1 MTIFSRHTTLAV
13 VAEAINLET
22 KILAAEPEEALVL
35 EEGLVPE
42 EALAIGVVLTVPML
56 PKVKI
61 AASSKHDTRHFLAFP
76 TTFGM
81 SI

>member
-1 MTIFSRHTTLAV
+1 LFPTTTEITIFSPHTTLAV
-13 VAEAINLET
+13 VAE
-22 KILAAEPEEALVL
+22 EEALV
-35 EEGLVPE
+35 PE
-42 EALAIGVVLTVPML
+42 VVEALAIGEAPAIGVVLTVPML

-61 AASSKHDTRHFLAFP
+61 AASSKHDTPSFMAFL

>member
-1 MTIFSRHTTLAV
+1 M
-13 VAEAINLET
+13 AE
-22 KILAAEPEEALVL
+22 EEALV
-35 EEGLVPE
+35 PE
-42 EALAIGVVLTVPML
+42 VVEAPAIGEALAIGEAPAIGVVLTVPML

-61 AASSKHDTRHFLAFP
+61 AASSKHDTPSFMAFL